1 MAETPRSLWPELKGA
16 ALLGFALMLL
26 LSFATYDPHD
36 PTPWFSTG
44 AMGEP
49 RNWIGRYGAFIS
61 ELFVG
66 QAFGVAAFVL
76 PLGLLIAGWRLLWRE
91 ELDAAVTKSVGLW
104 PWCCPW
110 PPSRSSPSRPCPF
123 PESRSAPA
131 GPWARAW
138 PRSSASAWAASGRSS
153 CSVCPCSPASS
164 SPPSSRSRL
173 SCRPWPPGSAR
184 ASPTLR
190 VGFTH
195 WRETRRKDLLR
206 QQVIK
211 KHAAR
216 TPEAAEDWN
225 LPEIDPAEARFI
237 DLPLHEVS
245 LAEAPPLPEAD
256 FAPPLEA
263 AAYAIPSRASLGG
276 PRPLAAGLARP
287 SSVVPLQT
295 SMIEETASN
304 PDRLRPAEVET
315 PSRAALRRKREPLP
329 LEVRDARSA
338 TRRGRYALPPLSL
351 LDAAVSSAGFDRT
364 KLADRARLVE
374 AKCKEFG
381 VAGAIV
387 EIHPGPVVTTYEF
400 KPDAGVKYAKVVS
413 LADDLALALE
423 AESVRIDRM
432 GGRGTVGIEI
442 PNEEREMIGLRQV
455 LDSDLAERSSAR
467 LLIGL
472 GKNVAGDTYIA
483 DLATMPHLLIAG
495 ATGTGK
501 SVGLNCIIASLLF
514 HTTPDECR
522 LIMIDPKRL
531 ELGVYENIPH
541 LLAPVVTEPK
551 LAANVL
557 KWAVGEMDKRTR
569 ILAAEGVRNI
579 EQFNNII
586 KSDGDEE
593 SGLTPLHYIVIVIDE
608 LADLMMVSSKDVEES
623 ITRLAQ
629 MARAVGIHLIL
640 ATQRPSVDVI
650 TGLIKA
656 NFPARISFRVSARV
670 DSRTIL
676 DASGAEQLLG
686 RGDMLFLPPQSS
698 QAGAGS
704 RRLRLGKGDR
714 AGHGVPP
721 DHRRAHLRHHGRED
735 RAHGGREGA
744 RRGPRRP
751 LRRVRPPGGRTGTS
765 LHQHAAAAFP
775 HRFFEGWPAHRPH
788 GAGWASSA
796 PPTERDRERSS
807 CRRTTSPTWIR
818 GRHETF
824 SSPSGLRVRG
834 PPWPVASPGGRL
846 RARGPAPPRRSTTL
860 GPAESQT
867 HTHAEDQARGTEP
880 GTPAQT
886 SAPSHPSSG
895 QARSVSL

>member
-1 MAETPRSLWPELKGA
+1 MSGNSRTLWPELKGA
-16 ALLGFALMLL
+16 CLLGFALMLL

-44 AMGEP
+44 ALGEP

-66 QAFGVAAFVL
+66 QAFGIAAFVL
-76 PLGLLIAGWRLLWRE
+76 PLGLLVAGWRLLWRE
-91 ELDAAVTKSVGLW
+91 ELDAAVTKSVGLVALLL
-104 PWCCPW
+104 
-110 PPSRSSPSRPCPF
+110 STAAFAFIALKTVPF
-123 PESRSAPA
+123 SGEPIRAGGAIGESLATF
-131 GPWARAW
+131 
-138 PRSSASAWAASGRSS
+138 
-153 CSVCPCSPASS
+153 
-164 SPPSSRSRL
+164 L
-173 SCRPWPPGSAR
+173 S
-184 ASPTLR
+184 LR
-190 VGFTH
+190 VGRFGAVVVLGLSLFAGLILTTQFSFSAFLSSVVAWIADRITAARVSFAH
-195 WRETRRKDLLR
+195 WRETRRKDQLR
-206 QQVIK
+206 QQVIR

-216 TPEAAEDWN
+216 TQEQEGGKDEGVPV
-225 LPEIDPAEARFI
+225 IDPAAARFI
-237 DLPLHEVS
+237 DLPLHETAPVPARPADPVTPS
-245 LAEAPPLPEAD
+245 VLPQHGGLAFDPLPDPEAFPLRSNHSMTGTGSPVAPLPKPLVDLDLNPAPAFSPGNGNATHWEPPPLARTALPG
-256 FAPPLEA
+256 PP
-263 AAYAIPSRASLGG
+263 P
-276 PRPLAAGLARP
+276 
-287 SSVVPLQT
+287 SVVPIQS
-295 SMIEETASN
+295 SMIPEG
-304 PDRLRPAEVET
+304 PPPAPISEPAVVEA
-315 PSRAALRRKREPLP
+315 PSRAALRRKREPLFP
-329 LEVRDARSA
+329 EVHNARA
-338 TRRGRYALPPLSL
+338 AVKRGRFALPPLSL
-351 LDAAVSSAGFDRT
+351 LDPTVSVSGYDRT
-364 KLADRARLVE
+364 KLTDRARLVE

-381 VAGAIV
+381 VAGSIV

-442 PNEEREMIGLRQV
+442 PNEEREMIGLRVV
-455 LDSDLAERSSAR
+455 LDSELARRSSAR

-501 SVGLNCIIASLLF
+501 SVGLNCIITSLLF

-531 ELGVYENIPH
+531 ELGVYEGIPH

-586 KSDGDEE
+586 KTEGEGE

-698 QAGAGS
+698 RLVRVHGAYVSEKEVARITEFLRTTGEPTYDNTVGKTEASAAEKAKAEDRDDLFDECARLVVEQGQAS
-704 RRLRLGKGDR
+704 TSMLQRRFRIGFSR
-714 AGHGVPP
+714 AGRLIDLMEQDGIIGPA
-721 DHRRAHLRHHGRED
+721 D
-735 RAHGGREGA
+735 GA
-744 RRGPRRP
+744 RPREILVPKNYFTDVDSR
-751 LRRVRPPGGRTGTS
+751 
-765 LHQHAAAAFP
+765 Q
-775 HRFFEGWPAHRPH
+775 
-788 GAGWASSA
+788 
-796 PPTERDRERSS
+796 
-807 CRRTTSPTWIR
+807 
-818 GRHETF
+818 
-824 SSPSGLRVRG
+824 
-834 PPWPVASPGGRL
+834 
-846 RARGPAPPRRSTTL
+846 
-860 GPAESQT
+860 Q
-867 HTHAEDQARGTEP
+867 
-880 GTPAQT
+880 
-886 SAPSHPSSG
+886 
-895 QARSVSL
+895 

>member
-1 MAETPRSLWPELKGA
+1 MASNSRTLWPELKGA
-16 ALLGFALMLL
+16 CLLGFALMLL

-66 QAFGVAAFVL
+66 QAFGIAAFVL

-91 ELDAAVTKSVGLW
+91 ELDAVVTKSVGLM
-104 PWCCPW
+104 
-110 PPSRSSPSRPCPF
+110 
-123 PESRSAPA
+123 ALLL
-131 GPWARAW
+131 
-138 PRSSASAWAASGRSS
+138 SSAAFAFIAMKTVPFSGEPIRAGGAIGEALALFL
-153 CSVCPCSPASS
+153 SV
-164 SPPSSRSRL
+164 
-173 SCRPWPPGSAR
+173 
-184 ASPTLR
+184 R
-190 VGFTH
+190 VGRFGAVVVLGLSLFTGLILTTQFSFSAFLTSMVTWIGDRITAARVAFAH
-195 WRETRRKDLLR
+195 WRETRRKDHLR

-216 TPEAAEDWN
+216 TQEEADLDPD
-225 LPEIDPAEARFI
+225 LPVIDPAQARFI
-237 DLPLHEVS
+237 DLPLHESAAAAEVPPPRAALVFDPIPEPEAYPVRSKQSITGAGQPVAPFARPFEDLDLHPASS
-245 LAEAPPLPEAD
+245 LGPSSPGHDHEPIFPPPL
-256 FAPPLEA
+256 
-263 AAYAIPSRASLGG
+263 G
-276 PRPLAAGLARP
+276 AGLAP
-287 SSVVPLQT
+287 PAPPSVVPLQS
-295 SMIEETASN
+295 SMI
-304 PDRLRPAEVET
+304 PDTPRAGSTTTPPGPLITEA
-315 PSRAALRRKREPLP
+315 PSRAALRRRREPLSP
-329 LEVRDARSA
+329 EVQNARSA
-338 TRRGRYALPPLSL
+338 VKRGRFALPPLSL
-351 LDAAVSSAGFDRT
+351 LDPTVAVSSFDRT
-364 KLADRARLVE
+364 KLTERARVVE

-442 PNEEREMIGLRQV
+442 PNEEREMIGLRAV
-455 LDSDLAERSSAR
+455 LDSDLARRSSAR

-531 ELGVYENIPH
+531 ELGVYEGIPH

-586 KSDGDEE
+586 KSDGEAE

-698 QAGAGS
+698 RLVRVHGAYVSEKEIGRITEFLRTTGEPTYDNTVGKTETSAAEKARAEDRDDLFDECARLVVEQGQAS
-704 RRLRLGKGDR
+704 TSMLQRRFRIGFSR
-714 AGHGVPP
+714 AGRLIDLMEQDGIIGPA
-721 DHRRAHLRHHGRED
+721 D
-735 RAHGGREGA
+735 GA
-744 RRGPRRP
+744 RPREILVP
-751 LRRVRPPGGRTGTS
+751 KNY
-765 LHQHAAAAFP
+765 
-775 HRFFEGWPAHRPH
+775 
-788 GAGWASSA
+788 
-796 PPTERDRERSS
+796 
-807 CRRTTSPTWIR
+807 
-818 GRHETF
+818 F
-824 SSPSGLRVRG
+824 SEVDSRQS
-834 PPWPVASPGGRL
+834 
-846 RARGPAPPRRSTTL
+846 
-860 GPAESQT
+860 
-867 HTHAEDQARGTEP
+867 
-880 GTPAQT
+880 
-886 SAPSHPSSG
+886 
-895 QARSVSL
+895 

>member
-1 MAETPRSLWPELKGA
+1 MAAAAPSRTFWPEFKGIF
-16 ALLGFALMLL
+16 LLCFAVMLL
-26 LSFATYDPHD
+26 LAFATYDPHD

-66 QAFGVAAFVL
+66 QAFGLAAFVL
-76 PLGLLIAGWRLLWRE
+76 PLGLLLAGWRLLWRQE
-91 ELDAAVTKSVGLW
+91 VDAAVTKSVGL
-104 PWCCPW
+104 
-110 PPSRSSPSRPCPF
+110 SAMLLSLAAFSHLAFRTVPF
-123 PESRSAPA
+123 SGEGIRA
-131 GPWARAW
+131 GGAIGEILATF
-138 PRSSASAWAASGRSS
+138 
-153 CSVCPCSPASS
+153 
-164 SPPSSRSRL
+164 L
-173 SCRPWPPGSAR
+173 I
-184 ASPTLR
+184 LR
-190 VGFTH
+190 VGRFGAVLVLGLSLFAGLILTTQFSFSEFIAGATGWVGGRVTALQVALEH
-195 WRETRRKDLLR
+195 WRETRRKENQR
-206 QQVIK
+206 QQVIR

-216 TPEAAEDWN
+216 TQEAED
-225 LPEIDPAEARFI
+225 EADEERPVLDAAQARLI
-237 DLPLHEVS
+237 DLPLHD
-245 LAEAPPLPEAD
+245 APMVAASAPEAD
-256 FAPPLEA
+256 PEAPGLRFDPLSEIPLYPDRDDGGIPSPYARPFPDFDVSPAAPPPPRIATMEFDAPVVPIA
-263 AAYAIPSRASLGG
+263 AAAPVAAAVPIAIATPAASL
-276 PRPLAAGLARP
+276 AAP
-287 SSVVPLQT
+287 SVVPIQT
-295 SMIEETASN
+295 SMIPEGPGPEVA
-304 PDRLRPAEVET
+304 PPAAELPIVEA
-315 PSRAALRRKREPLP
+315 PSRAALRRRRTTPTADP
-329 LEVRDARSA
+329 STAGAAAV
-338 TRRGRYALPPLSL
+338 RRGKFALPPLSL
-351 LDAAVSSAGFDRT
+351 LDPPVGASSFDRA
-364 KLADRARLVE
+364 KLTERARLVE
-374 AKCKEFG
+374 LKCREFG
-381 VAGAIV
+381 VEGSIV

-400 KPDAGVKYAKVVS
+400 KPGEAVRYAKVVA
-413 LADDLALALE
+413 LADDLALAIQ

-442 PNEEREMIGLRQV
+442 PNEDREMIGLRAV
-455 LDSDLAERSSAR
+455 LDSDLAKRSSAR

-531 ELGVYENIPH
+531 ELGVYEGIPH

-586 KSDGDEE
+586 KTEGEE
-593 SGLTPLHYIVIVIDE
+593 ASGLSPLHYIVIVIDE
-608 LADLMMVSSKDVEES
+608 LADLMMVSSKEVEES

-698 QAGAGS
+698 RLVRVHGAYVSEKEIARITEFLRTTGEPSYDTTVGKVEASAAEKARTEDRDDLFDECVRLVVEQGQAS
-704 RRLRLGKGDR
+704 TSMLQRRFRIGFSR
-714 AGHGVPP
+714 AGRLIDLMEQDGIIGPA
-721 DHRRAHLRHHGRED
+721 D
-735 RAHGGREGA
+735 GA
-744 RRGPRRP
+744 RPREI
-751 LRRVRPPGGRTGTS
+751 LV
-765 LHQHAAAAFP
+765 AKDYF
-775 HRFFEGWPAHRPH
+775 
-788 GAGWASSA
+788 
-796 PPTERDRERSS
+796 TEVDSR
-807 CRRTTSPTWIR
+807 
-818 GRHETF
+818 
-824 SSPSGLRVRG
+824 
-834 PPWPVASPGGRL
+834 
-846 RARGPAPPRRSTTL
+846 
-860 GPAESQT
+860 Q
-867 HTHAEDQARGTEP
+867 Q
-880 GTPAQT
+880 
-886 SAPSHPSSG
+886 
-895 QARSVSL
+895 

>member
-1 MAETPRSLWPELKGA
+1 MAAPSRSLWPELKGA
-16 ALLGFALMLL
+16 CLLGFALMLL
-26 LSFATYDPHD
+26 LSFATYDPQD

-66 QAFGVAAFVL
+66 QAFGIAAFVL
-76 PLGLLIAGWRLLWRE
+76 PIGLLIAGWRLLWRE
-91 ELDAAVTKSVGLW
+91 ALEAAVTKTVGLVALLL
-104 PWCCPW
+104 
-110 PPSRSSPSRPCPF
+110 SLAAFSFIAIKTVPF
-123 PESRSAPA
+123 SGQPIRA
-131 GPWARAW
+131 GGAVGETIAW
-138 PRSSASAWAASGRSS
+138 F
-153 CSVCPCSPASS
+153 
-164 SPPSSRSRL
+164 L
-173 SCRPWPPGSAR
+173 
-184 ASPTLR
+184 TIR
-190 VGFTH
+190 VGRFGAVVVLGLSLFVGLILTTQFSFSSFLASLISWVGAQLTGAQVAFAH
-195 WRETRRKDLLR
+195 WQETRRKEHQRL
-206 QQVIK
+206 QVIK

-216 TPEAAEDWN
+216 TQEDGSLDE
-225 LPEIDPAEARFI
+225 LPEIDPAEARYI
-237 DLPLHEVS
+237 DLPLHETAAAAAAPS
-245 LAEAPPLPEAD
+245 LGLAFDPLPEPSPYSMRLAPSGDSALPEPTIAHAFAD
-256 FAPPLEA
+256 LDLNPGTQPGRNVLANLDQPFGTAPRSAEVA
-263 AAYAIPSRASLGG
+263 AAVA
-276 PRPLAAGLARP
+276 PL
-287 SSVVPLQT
+287 SVVPLQA
-295 SMIEETASN
+295 SMIPEDDSAGSPAS
-304 PDRLRPAEVET
+304 PAASEA
-315 PSRAALRRKREPLP
+315 PSRAVLRRRREPLSP
-329 LEVRDARSA
+329 GVQSARSA
-338 TRRGRYALPPLSL
+338 IRRGRYALPPLSL
-351 LDAAVSSAGFDRT
+351 LDAPISSTGFDRT
-364 KLADRARLVE
+364 RLTERARVVE

-442 PNEEREMIGLRQV
+442 PNEEREMIGLRHV
-455 LDSDLAERSSAR
+455 LDSDLARRSSAR

-483 DLATMPHLLIAG
+483 DLASMPHLLIAG

-531 ELGVYENIPH
+531 ELGVYEGIPH

-586 KSDGDEE
+586 RSDGEAE

-698 QAGAGS
+698 RLVRVHGAYVSEKEIAQITNFLRTTGEPTYDTTVGKTEPSAAEKARSEDRDDLFDECVRLVVEQGQAS
-704 RRLRLGKGDR
+704 TSMLQRRFRIGFSR
-714 AGHGVPP
+714 AGRLIDLMEQDGIIGPA
-721 DHRRAHLRHHGRED
+721 D
-735 RAHGGREGA
+735 GA
-744 RRGPRRP
+744 RPREILVP
-751 LRRVRPPGGRTGTS
+751 KS
-765 LHQHAAAAFP
+765 Y
-775 HRFFEGWPAHRPH
+775 
-788 GAGWASSA
+788 
-796 PPTERDRERSS
+796 
-807 CRRTTSPTWIR
+807 
-818 GRHETF
+818 F
-824 SSPSGLRVRG
+824 SDVDSR
-834 PPWPVASPGGRL
+834 
-846 RARGPAPPRRSTTL
+846 
-860 GPAESQT
+860 QT
-867 HTHAEDQARGTEP
+867 
-880 GTPAQT
+880 
-886 SAPSHPSSG
+886 
-895 QARSVSL
+895 

>member
-1 MAETPRSLWPELKGA
+1 MAQNSRTLWPELKGA
-16 ALLGFALMLL
+16 CLLGFALMLL

-66 QAFGVAAFVL
+66 QAFGIAAFVL

-91 ELDAAVTKSVGLW
+91 ELDAAVTKSVGLVALLL
-104 PWCCPW
+104 
-110 PPSRSSPSRPCPF
+110 STAAFAFIALKTVPF
-123 PESRSAPA
+123 SGEPIRA
-131 GPWARAW
+131 GGAIGETLALF
-138 PRSSASAWAASGRSS
+138 
-153 CSVCPCSPASS
+153 
-164 SPPSSRSRL
+164 L
-173 SCRPWPPGSAR
+173 S
-184 ASPTLR
+184 LR
-190 VGFTH
+190 VGRFGAVVVLGLSLFTGLILTTQFSFSAFLSALVAWIADRITAARVAFAH
-195 WRETRRKDLLR
+195 WRETRRKDHLR

-216 TPEAAEDWN
+216 TQEGGDEDPD
-225 LPEIDPAEARFI
+225 LPVIDPAEARFI
-237 DLPLHEVS
+237 DLPLHESTAPAARVGASAAEPPPRHEGLLFDPISEPEAYPVRSKQSITGAGQPVAPFARPFEDLDLHPASSVGPSS
-245 LAEAPPLPEAD
+245 LGHDDDPIFQPPPMVAVAPQAPP
-256 FAPPLEA
+256 
-263 AAYAIPSRASLGG
+263 
-276 PRPLAAGLARP
+276 
-287 SSVVPLQT
+287 SVVPVQS
-295 SMIEETASN
+295 SMIPETPRADSTTA
-304 PDRLRPAEVET
+304 PGPLIIEA
-315 PSRAALRRKREPLP
+315 PSRAALRRRREPLSP
-329 LEVRDARSA
+329 EVQDARTA
-338 TRRGRYALPPLSL
+338 VKRGRFALPPLSL
-351 LDAAVSSAGFDRT
+351 LDPTVAVSSFDRT
-364 KLADRARLVE
+364 KLTDRARVVE

-442 PNEEREMIGLRQV
+442 PNEEREMIGLRAV
-455 LDSDLAERSSAR
+455 LDSDLARRSSAR

-531 ELGVYENIPH
+531 ELGVYEGIPH

-586 KSDGDEE
+586 KSDGEAE

-698 QAGAGS
+698 RLVRVHGAYVSEKEIGRITEFLRTTGEPTYDTSVGKTETSAAEKARGEDRDDLFDECARLVVEQGQAS
-704 RRLRLGKGDR
+704 TSMLQRRFRIGFSR
-714 AGHGVPP
+714 AGRLIDLMEQDGIIGPA
-721 DHRRAHLRHHGRED
+721 D
-735 RAHGGREGA
+735 GA
-744 RRGPRRP
+744 RPREILVP
-751 LRRVRPPGGRTGTS
+751 KNY
-765 LHQHAAAAFP
+765 
-775 HRFFEGWPAHRPH
+775 
-788 GAGWASSA
+788 
-796 PPTERDRERSS
+796 
-807 CRRTTSPTWIR
+807 
-818 GRHETF
+818 F
-824 SSPSGLRVRG
+824 SEVDSRQS
-834 PPWPVASPGGRL
+834 
-846 RARGPAPPRRSTTL
+846 
-860 GPAESQT
+860 
-867 HTHAEDQARGTEP
+867 
-880 GTPAQT
+880 
-886 SAPSHPSSG
+886 
-895 QARSVSL
+895 

>member
-1 MAETPRSLWPELKGA
+1 MSETSRSLWPELKGA
-16 ALLGFALMLL
+16 CLLGFAVMLL

-66 QAFGVAAFVL
+66 QAFGIAAFVL
-76 PLGLLIAGWRLLWRE
+76 PLGLLVAGWRLLWRE
-91 ELDAAVTKSVGLW
+91 QLDAAVTKSVGL
-104 PWCCPW
+104 
-110 PPSRSSPSRPCPF
+110 
-123 PESRSAPA
+123 SALVLSLAAFAFIAIKTVRFSGETIRA
-131 GPWARAW
+131 GGALGEVLAEFLT
-138 PRSSASAWAASGRSS
+138 
-153 CSVCPCSPASS
+153 V
-164 SPPSSRSRL
+164 
-173 SCRPWPPGSAR
+173 
-184 ASPTLR
+184 R
-190 VGFTH
+190 VGRFGAVVVLGLSLFTGIILTTQFSFSAFLTTLTTWIAAQIAGMHVAFAH
-195 WRETRRKDLLR
+195 WRETRRKDHQR
-206 QQVIK
+206 KQVIR

-216 TPEAAEDWN
+216 TQEDETSEESPILDAAS
-225 LPEIDPAEARFI
+225 ARFI
-237 DLPLHEVS
+237 DLPLHEQARQS
-245 LAEAPPLPEAD
+245 EAPVGLLFDPLPEPETEQRYRIASAP
-256 FAPPLEA
+256 APPPFERPFADLDLHA
-263 AAYAIPSRASLGG
+263 AQVE
-276 PRPLAAGLARP
+276 PRPAFASPFTPQPPPA
-287 SSVVPLQT
+287 SIVPVQT
-295 SMIEETASN
+295 SMIPALPASAGAGTLAS
-304 PDRLRPAEVET
+304 PPPAVDA
-315 PSRAALRRKREPLP
+315 PSRAVLRRKHEPLSP
-329 LEVRDARSA
+329 AGQEARA
-338 TRRGRYALPPLSL
+338 AAKRGRYALPPLTL
-351 LDAAVSSAGFDRT
+351 LDIPVSSSGFDRS
-364 KLADRARLVE
+364 KLGDKARVLE

-381 VAGAIV
+381 VAGSIV

-442 PNEEREMIGLRQV
+442 PNDEREMIGLRTV
-455 LDSDLAERSSAR
+455 LDSDLARRSSAR

-472 GKNVAGDTYIA
+472 GKNVAGDTFIA

-531 ELGVYENIPH
+531 ELGVYEGIPH

-551 LAANVL
+551 LASNVL

-586 KSDGDEE
+586 KTEGEE
-593 SGLTPLHYIVIVIDE
+593 ASGLTQLHYIVIVIDE

-698 QAGAGS
+698 RLVRVHGAYVSEKEVARLTSFLREMGEPTYDNTVGRTEATSAEKARSEDRDDLFDECARLVVEQGQAS
-704 RRLRLGKGDR
+704 TSMLQRRFRIGFSR
-714 AGHGVPP
+714 AGRLIDLMEQDGIIGPA
-721 DHRRAHLRHHGRED
+721 D
-735 RAHGGREGA
+735 GA
-744 RRGPRRP
+744 RPREI
-751 LRRVRPPGGRTGTS
+751 LVS
-765 LHQHAAAAFP
+765 KDYFSVIDA
-775 HRFFEGWPAHRPH
+775 
-788 GAGWASSA
+788 
-796 PPTERDRERSS
+796 RE
-807 CRRTTSPTWIR
+807 P
-818 GRHETF
+818 
-824 SSPSGLRVRG
+824 
-834 PPWPVASPGGRL
+834 
-846 RARGPAPPRRSTTL
+846 
-860 GPAESQT
+860 
-867 HTHAEDQARGTEP
+867 
-880 GTPAQT
+880 
-886 SAPSHPSSG
+886 
-895 QARSVSL
+895 

>member
-1 MAETPRSLWPELKGA
+1 MSETSRSLWPELKGA
-16 ALLGFALMLL
+16 CLLGFALMLL

-66 QAFGVAAFVL
+66 QAFGIAAFVL
-76 PLGLLIAGWRLLWRE
+76 PLGLLVAGWRLLWRE
-91 ELDAAVTKSVGLW
+91 TLDAVVTKCVGL
-104 PWCCPW
+104 
-110 PPSRSSPSRPCPF
+110 
-123 PESRSAPA
+123 SALVLSLAAIAFIAIKTARFSGETIRA
-131 GPWARAW
+131 GGAFGEALT
-138 PRSSASAWAASGRSS
+138 AF
-153 CSVCPCSPASS
+153 
-164 SPPSSRSRL
+164 L
-173 SCRPWPPGSAR
+173 
-184 ASPTLR
+184 TLR
-190 VGFTH
+190 VGRFGAIVVLGLSLFTGIILTTQFSFSAFISAVAAWIAARATGMQVAFAH
-195 WRETRRKDLLR
+195 WRETRRKEHLR
-206 QQVIK
+206 QQVIR

-216 TPEAAEDWN
+216 TSENESEESGQTP
-225 LPEIDPAEARFI
+225 IIGPAEARFI
-237 DLPLHEVS
+237 DLPLRGETPGR
-245 LAEAPPLPEAD
+245 EAPPALAFDSLPESRGED
-256 FAPPLEA
+256 RSQ
-263 AAYAIPSRASLGG
+263 IPSAPVAL
-276 PRPLAAGLARP
+276 PAPYQRPFEDLDLYPARVEP
-287 SSVVPLQT
+287 APAFSPTVTPIFMPPPQPPPPSVVPLQT
-295 SMIEETASN
+295 SMI
-304 PDRLRPAEVET
+304 PAEAPDA
-315 PSRAALRRKREPLP
+315 PSRAALRRKREPL
-329 LEVRDARSA
+329 SA
-338 TRRGRYALPPLSL
+338 ANQAAQAASKRGRYTLPPLTL
-351 LDAAVSSAGFDRT
+351 LDIPVSSGGFDRSRLGD
-364 KLADRARLVE
+364 KARILE

-442 PNEEREMIGLRQV
+442 PNDEREMIGLRAV
-455 LDSDLAERSSAR
+455 LDSDLARRSSAR

-531 ELGVYENIPH
+531 ELGVYEGIPH

-586 KSDGDEE
+586 KTEGEE
-593 SGLTPLHYIVIVIDE
+593 ASGLTPLHYIVIVIDE

-656 NFPARISFRVSARV
+656 NFPARLSFRVSARV

-698 QAGAGS
+698 RLVRVHGPYVSEKEIARLTDFLRTMGEPTYDTTVGKVEATVGEKARGEDRDDLFDECVRLVVEQGQAS
-704 RRLRLGKGDR
+704 TSMLQRRFRIGFSR
-714 AGHGVPP
+714 AGRLIDLMEQDGIIGPA
-721 DHRRAHLRHHGRED
+721 D
-735 RAHGGREGA
+735 GA
-744 RRGPRRP
+744 RPREI
-751 LRRVRPPGGRTGTS
+751 LVS
-765 LHQHAAAAFP
+765 KDYFAEIDA
-775 HRFFEGWPAHRPH
+775 
-788 GAGWASSA
+788 
-796 PPTERDRERSS
+796 RE
-807 CRRTTSPTWIR
+807 P
-818 GRHETF
+818 
-824 SSPSGLRVRG
+824 
-834 PPWPVASPGGRL
+834 
-846 RARGPAPPRRSTTL
+846 
-860 GPAESQT
+860 
-867 HTHAEDQARGTEP
+867 
-880 GTPAQT
+880 
-886 SAPSHPSSG
+886 
-895 QARSVSL
+895 